1 MEKPDL
7 EPYRALA
14 GAGPLAVAEE
24 ARRRRLSPVSILYVL
39 HEICGLSIG
48 TGKEFLFQVDPEAHG
63 FHTRFLADLDTL
75 HTEIDRENGSQ

>member
-1 MEKPDL
+1 M
-7 EPYRALA
+7 
-14 GAGPLAVAEE
+14 
-24 ARRRRLSPVSILYVL
+24 SILYVL